1 MRFTT
6 SIRLLALL
14 AVMALIVPTALW
26 GQGITSGAVTGVVTD
41 ASNAVVP
48 NATVTLKSEETGA
61 VLTQTTG
68 TTGTF
73 NFPLLKPGSYR
84 VGLAQQGFRSI
95 SEKVDVVLG
104 QTTTANIKLE
114 VGSTSETLEVS
125 GEAPLLQTEDA
136 NISTTFNTEQ
146 ILALP
151 TPGGDITTYAQTAP
165 GVLMNTG
172 GSYGN
177 FSAFGLPA
185 TSNLFTLNGNDEND
199 PFLNLNNSGSSNLL
213 LGQNEVQEVAVVS
226 NGYTAQYGRQAGVQ
240 VDYTTKSG
248 SNAFHGDAAF
258 WYNSSMFN
266 ANDWFQKSGEIYAT
280 SQGTPEANQQP
291 FAVNHMWVGSV
302 GGPIVKDKLFFFVDQ
317 EGLYYALP
325 SEQQVFL
332 PTTAFSQAI
341 QSNINNVYG
350 PGSPQSAFYTN
361 LLGLYAGSPANSAA
375 IPLLAG
381 NNNAGCGDVATLAAF
396 STFNA
401 GTTGTP
407 CSASAQF
414 AGVNHNKEWLLTERI
429 DYNISNANKLFGRFK
444 ADHGSQPTST
454 DLIDRPIFSTQSI
467 QPEYEG
473 QINYTHVFTPNIVN
487 NAILSGLWYTAY
499 FAPNSGQAA
508 VLATTG
514 GYSTID
520 ISPSLTA
527 IGGGLGTGQTPDFVF
542 PQGRNSSMGQLTDDF
557 SITHGNHT
565 FKMGVNFR
573 RDILVDYDAQSNTGG
588 FAIVGDIT
596 DFVNGNVTSGN
607 DGGTLEQN
615 YTTNGDVRIGFYSLG
630 LYFQDEF
637 RVTPNL
643 KLTLAL
649 RGDRNSNPICSQN
662 CYSRFGTPFTS
673 MTHDVNTPYNAV
685 IDAGV
690 HSAFPNVEKVAL
702 QPRIGFTWSPF
713 GHTSTVLRGGIGV
726 FSDLYQGVLMDE
738 LIGNAP
744 LTNGFTVTPTNGVAA
759 SIVPSVAGSIK
770 QQAAGSNSSLLAG
783 FSGGQTV
790 GTILSNNPFFTPP
803 NYTSIANQID
813 NPKYLEWN
821 FEIQQAFGSK
831 MTLNVDYVG
840 THGYDALIQN
850 ANLNASAVAGTTFG
864 QLPQSTFSCA
874 LTGGAPGCTTGVALS
889 GTDARFGAVRELQSV
904 GINNYDGLV
913 TTLTRR
919 FTHGFQGSINYTYS
933 HALDDLTT
941 TNPGTPFNVTYSM
954 VYQVN
959 PYCLRCNNYSNGDAD
974 ARHNLTANY
983 VWDLPFKTQSKLLNE
998 AVGGWT
1004 IAGTVYSHSAL
1015 PWTPEAIPGANDLF
1029 PNPIFGVPLAPA
1041 DFAGGSTTCAV
1052 SRPGNVFGPS
1062 PNSCVNQLAFPT
1074 FNGTTAAGVQGAGA
1088 NQLDFGNVARNSFRG
1103 LGYFDTDLNV
1113 NKSFA
1118 VTERV
1123 KFELGGSFFNILN
1136 HPNFALPQPFTQ
1148 GITGTT
1154 FGTMTSLAVQPTTP
1168 YGAFQGAGVE
1178 GRLIQ
1183 VHGKITF

>member
-14 AVMALIVPTALW
+14 AVMALIVPTVVV

-48 NATVTLKSEETGA
+48 NATVTLKSEESGA

-68 TTGTF
+68 ATGTF
-73 NFPLLKPGSYR
+73 NFTLLKPGSYR
-84 VGLAQQGFRSI
+84 VSLSQQGFRAVA
-95 SEKVDVVLG
+95 EKVDVALG
-104 QTTTANIKLE
+104 QTSTANIKLE
-114 VGSTSETLEVS
+114 VGSTSETLEVTS
-125 GEAPLLQTEDA
+125 EAPLLQTEDA
-136 NISTTFNTEQ
+136 NISTTFNAAQ
-146 ILALP
+146 IQELP
-151 TPGGDITTYAQTAP
+151 APGGDITSYAQTAP

-248 SNAFHGDAAF
+248 SNALHGDAAF
-258 WYNSSMFN
+258 WFNSSMFN
-266 ANDWFQKSGEIYAT
+266 ANDWFQKNNELQGL
-280 SQGTPEANQQP
+280 SQGLDTPNKQP
-291 FAVNHMWVGSV
+291 FAVNHMWAGSV
-302 GGPIVKDKLFFFVDQ
+302 GGPIVKDKLFFYVDQ

-325 SEQQVFL
+325 SEQHVYL
-332 PTTAFSQAI
+332 PTSAFQQAVLGNIAANNPSQT
-341 QSNINNVYG
+341 
-350 PGSPQSAFYTN
+350 PFYTN
-361 LLGLYAGSPANSAA
+361 LMNLYANSPAQAA
-375 IPLLAG
+375 VQPIQGDPTG
-381 NNNAGCGDVATLAAF
+381 GCGSGFTAITGFGGNGGNAPCTAVALF
-396 STFNA
+396 D
-401 GTTGTP
+401 
-407 CSASAQF
+407 
-414 AGVNHNKEWLLTERI
+414 GVNHNKEWLLTERI
-429 DYNISNANKLFGRFK
+429 DYNISNSNKLFGRFK
-444 ADHGSQPTST
+444 VDHGSQPTST

-473 QINYTHVFTPNIVN
+473 QINFTHVFTPNIVN

-499 FAPNSGQAA
+499 FAPDSGQAA

-514 GYSTID
+514 GYSTISVGSGS
-520 ISPSLTA
+520 ITN
-527 IGGGLGTGQTPDFVF
+527 IGGGTGAGQTPDFIF

-557 SITHGNHT
+557 SITKGNHT

-573 RDILVDYDAQSNTGG
+573 RDILVDYDGQSNTGG
-588 FAIVGDIT
+588 LLSFGSMNAFANGVVG
-596 DFVNGNVTSGN
+596 
-607 DGGTLEQN
+607 GGTILPDGTCPTCNGGALSEN

-637 RVTPNL
+637 RVSPNF
-643 KLTLAL
+643 KLTMAI
-649 RGDRNSNPICSQN
+649 RGDRNSNPICSQD
-662 CYSRFGTPFTS
+662 CYSRFNTSFTT
-673 MTHDVNTPYNAV
+673 MGHDINTPYNAV
-685 IDAGV
+685 IASGQ
-690 HSAFPNVEKVAL
+690 HSAFPNVEKLAL

-744 LTNGFTVTPTNGVAA
+744 GTVGFNVSPAPTTAGTNPAPVAPGTTLNGV
-759 SIVPSVAGSIK
+759 PSTKDLGAGSYTSFLS
-770 QQAAGSNSSLLAG
+770 AFSSGQNLNGILA
-783 FSGGQTV
+783 T
-790 GTILSNNPFFTPP
+790 NPFFTVP
-803 NYTSIANQID
+803 NYTSIASQIN

-831 MTLNVDYVG
+831 MTLNLDYVG

-850 ANLNASAVAGTTFG
+850 ANLNASALPGTSFEG
-864 QLPQSTFSCA
+864 LPQETAS
-874 LTGGAPGCTTGVALS
+874 GLS
-889 GTDARFGAVRELQSV
+889 GNDPRFGFVRELQSD
-904 GINNYDGLV
+904 GINNYAGLV

-919 FTHGFQGSINYTYS
+919 FTHGFQGSINYTFA

-941 TNPGTPFNVTYSM
+941 TNPGTPFNALYSM
-954 VYQVN
+954 VYQIN
-959 PYCLRCNNYSNGDAD
+959 PSCLRCNNYGPGDAD
-974 ARHNLTANY
+974 ARHNITANY

-998 AVGGWT
+998 AVSGWT
-1004 IAGTVYSHSAL
+1004 IAGTFYAHSGL
-1015 PWTPEAIPGANDLF
+1015 PWTPLVSSPQPAYQANTAVIGIPF
-1029 PNPIFGVPLAPA
+1029 SIA
-1041 DFAGGSTTCAV
+1041 DYSGGPTTCQVGGPGGLTTNTCVNPNNFPYIVAANAGNT
-1052 SRPGNVFGPS
+1052 SYLQPDWGNVG
-1062 PNSCVNQLAFPT
+1062 
-1074 FNGTTAAGVQGAGA
+1074 
-1088 NQLDFGNVARNSFRG
+1088 RNSFRG
-1103 LGYFDTDLNV
+1103 LGYFDTDMNV

-1136 HPNFALPQPFTQ
+1136 HPNFALPNPYVQD
-1148 GITGTT
+1148 ITGP
-1154 FGTMTSLAVQPTTP
+1154 FAAMTSLAVQPTTP

>member
-1 MRFTT
+1 MDPIPREEKFLRRQEMRFTT

-14 AVMALIVPTALW
+14 AVMALIVPTVVV

-48 NATVTLKSEETGA
+48 NATVTLKSEESGA

-68 TTGTF
+68 ATGTF
-73 NFPLLKPGSYR
+73 NFTLLKPGSYR
-84 VGLAQQGFRSI
+84 VSLSQQGFRAVA
-95 SEKVDVVLG
+95 EKVDVVLG
-104 QTTTANIKLE
+104 QTSTANIKLE
-114 VGSTSETLEVS
+114 VGSTSETLEVTS
-125 GEAPLLQTEDA
+125 EAPLLQTEDA

-248 SNAFHGDAAF
+248 SNAIHGDAAF

-266 ANDWFQKSGEIYAT
+266 ANDWFQKNSEVANGL
-280 SQGTPEANQQP
+280 PNQQP
-291 FAVNHMWVGSV
+291 FAVNHMWAGSV
-302 GGPIVKDKLFFFVDQ
+302 GGPIVKDKLFFYVDQ

-332 PTTAFSQAI
+332 PTSAFITQV
-341 QSNINNVYG
+341 QNNINGQYG
-350 PGSPQSAFYTN
+350 PGSPQSAFYSN
-361 LLGLYAGSPANSAA
+361 LLGLYAGSPAFSAA
-375 IPLLAG
+375 TPLPSS
-381 NNNAGCGDVATLAAF
+381 NNNAGCGDVSTLAAF
-396 STFNA
+396 ASFNN
-401 GTTGTP
+401 GTAGTP
-407 CSASAQF
+407 CSAEAQF

-429 DYNISNANKLFGRFK
+429 DYNISNSNKLFGRFK
-444 ADHGSQPTST
+444 VDHGSQPTST

-473 QINYTHVFTPNIVN
+473 QINFTHVFTPNIVN

-508 VLATTG
+508 VLQATG

-520 ISPSLTA
+520 TASSFTA
-527 IGGGLGTGQTPDFVF
+527 IGGGLGAGQTPDFVF

-557 SITHGNHT
+557 SITKGNHT
-565 FKMGVNFR
+565 FKMGVNVR

-588 FAIVGDIT
+588 FAIFGDIT
-596 DFVNGNVTSGN
+596 DFVNGTISGG
-607 DGGTLEQN
+607 DGGVLEEN

-649 RGDRNSNPICSQN
+649 RGDRNSNPICSQD
-662 CYSRFGTPFTS
+662 CYSRFNTSFTS
-673 MTHDVNTPYNAV
+673 MTHDINTPYNAV
-685 IDAGV
+685 IASGQ
-690 HSAFPNVEKVAL
+690 HSAFPSVEKVAL

-738 LIGNAP
+738 MIGNTP
-744 LTNGFTVTPTNGVAA
+744 GTNGFIVAPSAPA
-759 SIVPSVAGSIK
+759 SIVPSVPNSIK
-770 QQAAGSNSSLLAG
+770 QQGAGSNSSLLSG
-783 FSGGQTV
+783 FSSGQTV
-790 GTILSNNPFFTPP
+790 TGILASNPFFTPP
-803 NYTSIANQID
+803 NYTSIANQIN

-850 ANLNASAVAGTTFG
+850 GNLNASAVAGTTFG
-864 QLPQSTFSCA
+864 QLPQ
-874 LTGGAPGCTTGVALS
+874 TTANGLS
-889 GTDARFGAVRELQSV
+889 GTDPRFGAVRELQSV

-919 FTHGFQGSINYTYS
+919 FTHGFQGSINYTFA

-941 TNPGTPFNVTYSM
+941 TNPGTPFNATYSM
-954 VYQVN
+954 VYQIN
-959 PYCLRCNNYSNGDAD
+959 PYCLRCGNYSNGDAD
-974 ARHNLTANY
+974 ARHNITANY

-1004 IAGTVYSHSAL
+1004 IAGTFYAHSGL
-1015 PWTPEAIPGANDLF
+1015 PWTPEAVPDANDLF
-1029 PNPIFGVPLAPA
+1029 PNPIFGAPFAPA
-1041 DFAGGSTTCAV
+1041 DFTGGATTCQV
-1052 SRPGNVFGPS
+1052 GGPGGGLG
-1062 PNSCVNQLAFPT
+1062 NSCVNQSAFPS
-1074 FNGTTAAGVQGAGA
+1074 FAGA
-1088 NQLDFGNVARNSFRG
+1088 NQLDFGNIRRNSFRG
-1103 LGYFDTDLNV
+1103 LGYFDTDMNV

-1148 GITGTT
+1148 DITGTT